1 MVGQESFLEK
11 TNTILHPSNMFL
23 VFFRIFVCQEGQP
36 VIREGEI
43 DAIVILL
50 SLQCTLN

>member
-11 TNTILHPSNMFL
+11 ANKILHPSNVFL
-23 VFFRIFVCQEGQP
+23 VFFAYQEGQL

-50 SLQCTLN
+50 SLHCTLN